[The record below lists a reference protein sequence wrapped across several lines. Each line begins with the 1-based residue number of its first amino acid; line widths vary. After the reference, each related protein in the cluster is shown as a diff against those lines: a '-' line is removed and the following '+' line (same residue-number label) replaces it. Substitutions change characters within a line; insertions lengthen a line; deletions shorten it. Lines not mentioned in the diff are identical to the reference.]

1 MGTLGCVNDMLRR
14 DKENR
19 ELRKLG
25 RERLKETRNKLIEI
39 GSGTKLPDISV
50 EKMEEIRKKTQ
61 EKEEADNMHLLKV
74 KLLIA
79 TCTLFIILL
88 TWLFYFIFWIGNK

>member
-1 MGTLGCVNDMLRR
+1 MGTLGCINDMMQR

-25 RERLKETRNKLIEI
+25 RERLKEIRNKLIDMST
-39 GSGTKLPDISV
+39 GSQLPDISA
-50 EKMEEIRKKTQ
+50 EEMEEIRRKTQ
-61 EKEEADNMHLLKV
+61 EKEAADNKHLLHV

-79 TCTLFIILL
+79 ACALL
-88 TWLFYFIFWIGNK
+88 IFLLVFLLR